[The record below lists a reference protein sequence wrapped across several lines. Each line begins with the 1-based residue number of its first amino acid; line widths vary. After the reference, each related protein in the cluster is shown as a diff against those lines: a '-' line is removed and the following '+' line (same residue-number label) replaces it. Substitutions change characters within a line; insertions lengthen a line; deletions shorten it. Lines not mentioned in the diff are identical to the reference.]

1 MNLQAL
7 GWDGYWQA
15 QWEQHQQMDALPA
28 RIVAQHRGL
37 CRIAGEFGELWAE
50 TAGRMFYDAGEVAGI
65 MPVAGDWIAASIRQD
80 ENRGTIH
87 AILPRR
93 TSFSRKAAGKR
104 TEAQVLAANV
114 DTVFLMASLNRD
126 LNARRIE
133 RYLTLAWESGA
144 MPVLVLSKSDLCT
157 EVAELTREV
166 AALAAAVPVHAV
178 SAFSG
183 DGLEVLAPYFADGKT
198 VALLG
203 SSGAGKSTLVNRLV
217 GRDVQAV
224 REIRE
229 GDDRGRHTTTA
240 RELFVL
246 PQGGLILDTPG
257 LRELQLWDAGDGL
270 GETFAEIEA
279 LALHCRFRDCTHE
292 AEPGCAVRAAI
303 ASGALDGQ
311 RLASMRKLEAEQQ
324 FQLRKAD
331 VNTRLAEQKR
341 WKKIHAEQRAMY
353 DQRRR
358 EGRDK

>member
-1 MNLQAL
+1 MKLHEL

-15 QWEQHQQMDALPA
+15 QWEQQNQLDALPA
-28 RIVAQHRGL
+28 RIVAQQRGL
-37 CRIAGEFGELWAE
+37 CRIAGDFGELWAE

-65 MPVAGDWIAASIRQD
+65 MPVAGDWIAASIRQP

-104 TEAQVLAANV
+104 TDQQVLAANV

-144 MPVLVLSKSDLCT
+144 VPVLVLTKSDLCT
-157 EVAELTREV
+157 EAAGLTQEI
-166 AALAAAVPVHAV
+166 AALAAAVPVYAV
-178 SAFSG
+178 SAVSG
-183 DGLEVLAPYFADGKT
+183 EGLEALAPYFADGKT

-246 PQGGLILDTPG
+246 PHGGLILDTPG
-257 LRELQLWDAGDGL
+257 LRELQLWDASEAL
-270 GETFAEIEA
+270 GQTFAEIEA
-279 LALHCRFRDCTHE
+279 LAQDCRFRDCTHE

-303 ASGALDGQ
+303 ASGTLDVQ
-311 RLASMRKLEAEQQ
+311 RLESMRKLEAERQ
-324 FQLRKAD
+324 FQLRKVD
-331 VNTRLAEQKR
+331 VNARLAEQKR
-341 WKKIHAEQRAMY
+341 WKKIHAQQQAQY
-353 DQRRR
+353 AQRRR